1 MAQLQNLKAK
11 DPFAEAG
18 ESGASLVA
26 KEATDATQPKKTEVH
41 IRFQQRTGRKGIT
54 TVQGLNQG
62 LNFEKLNKEFK
73 KRWGCAGTVIQ
84 DPEAGY
90 VIQLQGDQRQH
101 LTEFL
106 IEEKLAKEANIRV
119 FGL

>member
-1 MAQLQNLKAK
+1 MAQLQNLQTR
-11 DPFAEAG
+11 DPFADAPG
-18 ESGASLVA
+18 GAPVLNEVNETA
-26 KEATDATQPKKTEVH
+26 PKKTEVH

-54 TVQGLNQG
+54 TVQGLNQK

-73 KRWGCAGTVIQ
+73 KRWGCAGTIIN
-84 DPEAGY
+84 DPEAGN

-101 LTEFL
+101 LTEFI
-106 IEEKLAKEANIRV
+106 IEEKLAKEENIRV